1 MSGRQHGREE
11 GRLDC
16 WQLPF
21 LGVNMDEGRVRGK
34 AAAQKGQDRQYS
46 MDLFAMVM
54 FFDGTRSALRNVCFL
69 VSCNVFSNTMETI
82 ALPRLCDNFGYLVP

>member
-1 MSGRQHGREE
+1 MTPTISTVLWILYLRSMSGRQHGREE

-34 AAAQKGQDRQYS
+34 AAAQKGQDRQIRW
-46 MDLFAMVM
+46 
-54 FFDGTRSALRNVCFL
+54 TFL
-69 VSCNVFSNTMETI
+69 QW
-82 ALPRLCDNFGYLVP
+82 